1 MNNKKYFAKMSSK
14 GQVTIPSTVRDILN
28 ISDGDV
34 LEFDV
39 ADNNISIRKKKDKC
53 KFCDGTGKIEDKVC
67 FICDGT
73 GDWYSLEDIS
83 QKLIFNCSK
92 YGIGLNIINVIN
104 KDGNIEFLKIP
115 DISVNHNKF
124 NYPEEIINE
133 CIDGLIILNLSNRGI
148 KILNNI
154 SDCIDGLMMLNLS
167 DRSIKT
173 LNNNSYESSN
183 KYANED
189 IVLLDELLKKLKSKR
204 IISTIEE
211 EFNPFMKIYNEFFN
225 K

>member
-1 MNNKKYFAKMSSK
+1 MSNKKYFAKMSSK

-28 ISDGDV
+28 ISDGNV

-53 KFCDGTGKIEDKVC
+53 KFCDGTGKIEDKIC

-133 CIDGLIILNLSNRGI
+133 CIDGL
-148 KILNNI
+148 
-154 SDCIDGLMMLNLS
+154 MMLNLS

-189 IVLLDELLKKLKSKR
+189 IVLLDELLDELLKKLKSKR